1 MVRKNQAWDM
11 IVKQTAGRIPLEKA
25 TKVNMEERFPKMKL
39 RKLIMQNSNAIKDKS
54 YEREEQKHVIYV

>member
-1 MVRKNQAWDM
+1 M